1 MNIKNYLVASTI
13 QEIIAGY
20 YQKQSVRKQGI
31 GENIDITNLRQ

>member
-1 MNIKNYLVASTI
+1 VNIRNYLVASRI

-20 YQKQSVRKQGI
+20 CQKQSVRKQGV